1 MIATN
6 LFRSVLLGAT
16 LLGTAPCVAASGPQS
31 QAAPATSATTNAPK
45 MRLHFSGLLPG
56 RSYTITLSEGA
67 KFVGET
73 TPADHVEKTADH
85 LTFAVPETPKGSDA
99 PEIEEAMIETDVEI
113 AARTVTY
120 QVELSGR
127 TSVEIDLLGVVEV
140 RGRPLQLNGVPFKM
154 PLPIPDLPAGWV
166 LRAPPCP
173 VDPATGKARIAAVH
187 AGWSA
192 CRPAGNP

>member
-1 MIATN
+1 LIAMN
-6 LFRSVLLGAT
+6 LIRSVLLGAT
-16 LLGTAPCVAASGPQS
+16 LLGTAPCVAASDPPS
-31 QAAPATSATTNAPK
+31 QDASAAPAAAKAPK
-45 MRLHFSGLLPG
+45 MKLHFSGLLAG
-56 RSYTITLSEGA
+56 RSYTITLLEGA
-67 KFVGET
+67 TFVGET
-73 TPADHVEKTADH
+73 SPPNHVTKTANR
-85 LTFAVPETPKGSDA
+85 LTFEVPEAPKGSDA

-113 AARTVTY
+113 SARTVTY

-140 RGRPLQLNGVPFKM
+140 RGRPLQVNGVPLKIS
-154 PLPIPDLPAGWV
+154 LPIPDLPAGWV

-173 VDPATGKARIAAVH
+173 PDPTGKARTAAVH